1 MQGKI
6 KLKDILFL
14 DIETV
19 PEVAEF
25 SQLDETKKNLFDK
38 KTAYQRKEEIPLAE
52 FYERAGIWA
61 EFGKIICISVG
72 NLIMNNNIQL
82 FRTKSF
88 YGDDENT
95 ILTEFKKL
103 LDSHFCGP
111 QHVLCA
117 HNGKEFDYPYIARR
131 MVINGLGLPDK
142 LNLFGKKPWEV
153 PHLDTMELW
162 KFGDNKHYTSLDL
175 LTNILGI
182 PSPKEDIDGSQVAK
196 VYYEDKD
203 IKRIVE
209 YCERDTLAVAQV
221 YLRLMQE
228 PGLTADQIVSVT

>member
-1 MQGKI
+1 
-6 KLKDILFL
+6 
-14 DIETV
+14 
-19 PEVAEF
+19 
-25 SQLDETKKNLFDK
+25 
-38 KTAYQRKEEIPLAE
+38 
-52 FYERAGIWA
+52 
-61 EFGKIICISVG
+61 
-72 NLIMNNNIQL
+72 
-82 FRTKSF
+82 
-88 YGDDENT
+88 
-95 ILTEFKKL
+95 
-103 LDSHFCGP
+103 
-111 QHVLCA
+111 
-117 HNGKEFDYPYIARR
+117 
-131 MVINGLGLPDK
+131 LGLPDK

-203 IKRIVE
+203 LKRIVE